1 VRNKK
6 EKGHADLAC
15 AYNFDPDV
23 FIHSQKTMH
32 PERQVTS
39 PEEWMYKFID
49 AKVAEDKYK
58 SGQQKPNGI
67 VAIHRATA

>member
-1 VRNKK
+1 
-6 EKGHADLAC
+6 
-15 AYNFDPDV
+15 
-23 FIHSQKTMH
+23 MH